1 MAIAHQY
8 IAPYDDH
15 HDIYVHIWSYMINIY
30 DDNNID
36 SDDKEEDW
44 KTHFMGSSHFISI
57 SAEVEKAK
65 HTFVLI

>member
-1 MAIAHQY
+1 MAIAHQF
-8 IAPYDDH
+8 IAPYDDR
-15 HDIYVHIWSYMINIY
+15 HDIYD

-36 SDDKEEDW
+36 DSDDKEKDW
-44 KTHFMGSSHFISI
+44 KTHFMGTRHFISI